1 MDEGTSFMDGSNQ
14 LLTWWH
20 AWLRLPLTLSAE
32 SLRFASRRCTAH
44 ADNMAA
50 LATCTSVREAAE
62 LQSAFTQRMLADYR
76 DEAEL
81 LMREA
86 SEAVPSSRA
95 A

>member
-1 MDEGTSFMDGSNQ
+1 MDGSNQ

-32 SLRFASRRCTAH
+32 SLRFASRRCAAH
-44 ADNMAA
+44 ADNVAA
-50 LATCTSVREAAE
+50 LARCTSVREAAE
-62 LQSAFTQRMLADYR
+62 LQSGFTQRLLADYR
-76 DEAEL
+76 DEAEV

-86 SEAVPSSRA
+86 SEAVLSSRA

>member
-1 MDEGTSFMDGSNQ
+1 MSFMDRSNQ

-20 AWLRLPLTLSAE
+20 AWLLLPLTLSAE
-32 SLRFASRRCTAH
+32 SMRFAGRRCAAH
-44 ADNMAA
+44 GDNFAA
-50 LATCTSVREAAE
+50 LARCASVREAAE
-62 LQSAFTQRMLADYR
+62 LQNAFTQRMLADYR

-86 SEAVPSSRA
+86 SEAVPSQRA

>member
-1 MDEGTSFMDGSNQ
+1 MDGSNQ

-32 SLRFASRRCTAH
+32 SLRFASRRCAAH
-44 ADNMAA
+44 ADNVAA
-50 LATCTSVREAAE
+50 LARCASVREAAE
-62 LQSAFTQRMLADYR
+62 LQSAFTQRMLTDYR